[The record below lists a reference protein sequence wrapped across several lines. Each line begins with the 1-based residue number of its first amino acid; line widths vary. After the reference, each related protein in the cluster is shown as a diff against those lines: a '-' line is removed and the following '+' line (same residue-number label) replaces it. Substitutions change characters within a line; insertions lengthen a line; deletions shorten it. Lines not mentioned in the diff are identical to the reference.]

1 MSRMRLEQIA
11 PSGAADGQLVH
22 WNASL
27 GLWEC
32 TTLISGITFDASPT
46 SNGMLYLLGRYIQT
60 DPAASLT
67 SASPVT
73 AGEAGLH
80 SHFVFDISA
89 ASGLPFTLRI
99 TGTSVDESTGA
110 TTASDTEDLSITANG
125 YYQSVKS
132 WIDAPEFSIVEGSKS
147 CTVDIYRVTYWDRGN
162 TDFRI
167 TGCRLEVTPDA
178 TIWSF
183 RLRLLHVHND
193 GSYDAVDDITFSNSD
208 SPLRMDKDKPGK
220 YKRGDYNHSLDGSLQ
235 EGAIIE
241 VDQTGIGAFFLEMKY
256 DGGH

>member
-1 MSRMRLEQIA
+1 MSRPRLEQLA
-11 PSGAADGQLVH
+11 QSGASDGELMH
-22 WNASL
+22 WNESL

-46 SNGMLYLLGRYIQT
+46 SNGLLYILGWYIPINT
-60 DPAASLT
+60 TAALA

-73 AGEAGLH
+73 AGEAGFH
-80 SHFVFDISA
+80 SHFVFNISA

-110 TTASDTEDLSITANG
+110 TTPSDTEDLSITANG
-125 YYQSVKS
+125 YYQSAKS
-132 WIDAPEFSIVEGSKS
+132 WIDASEFSIVEGSKS
-147 CTVDIYRVTYWDRGN
+147 CTVDVYRITYWDRGN
-162 TDFRI
+162 TDFRV

-183 RLRLLHVHND
+183 RLRILHVHND
-193 GSYDAVDDITFSNSD
+193 GTYETIDDVTFDNGD
-208 SPLRMDKDKPGK
+208 SPLRMDKDKAGK
-220 YKRGDYNHSLDGSLQ
+220 YKRGDYNHALDGSLQ

-241 VDQTGIGAFFLEMKY
+241 VDQSGIGAFFLEMKY